1 MAKKLARRFIV
12 VFGKQLVQDSSLPSP
27 VEDDDLQRVFRASL
41 EELQEGKLKNELT
54 TNFAVYFKQLQRVL
68 SKKIVREKVIPPLV
82 DRRPLLIIGQ
92 LDQRLAEIRTCQDP
106 THQYIQLLLT
116 SHTTNVNWKQNILQH
131 WLGHWNMDNKFSIED
146 AINIMN
152 CSMIISQEVKVDW
165 LKLCLKIFSHLV
177 DVMPTNP
184 VDAKPTKSYRKLKQ
198 MMWTCLF
205 TCNCRPTDDD
215 ANDNKKTTPS
225 QEQLLSAILSLYT
238 EYLMISGD
246 HQTTTPDHVI
256 SILHIILGHS
266 RVHYLNV
273 VLQISPDKL
282 PQCSL
287 PVLLSLYKY
296 VIGRTSV
303 LQMDYHCY
311 VKYLCCCIMC
321 NRLHTQTGIG
331 DFKVDKLLPAPNGFV
346 HWLHNTHPRLMKK
359 LNLKQSSSDG
369 DVTMV
374 MLYNTTENIIEELLD
389 SLQVIGDHDV
399 VDTTDTTD
407 YPVIVPSSTDSVD
420 QEVQSTPPS
429 SPQQE
434 VSSEDEPV
442 ECEDQILSSSF
453 SKEDTSD
460 LTDGV
465 TSVKKRHK
473 KVKTTKQ
480 KRLSQTS
487 SRKTSSK
494 LSSGGQVF
502 FVDTTPSSGGCT
514 PPILPSSNRR
524 RSLRKT
530 PNRIRYYQ

>member
-184 VDAKPTKSYRKLKQ
+184 VDAKPTKRSCDYYRKLKQ

-389 SLQVIGDHDV
+389 
-399 VDTTDTTD
+399 
-407 YPVIVPSSTDSVD
+407 
-420 QEVQSTPPS
+420 EVQSTPPS

>member
-1 MAKKLARRFIV
+1 
-12 VFGKQLVQDSSLPSP
+12 
-27 VEDDDLQRVFRASL
+27 
-41 EELQEGKLKNELT
+41 
-54 TNFAVYFKQLQRVL
+54 
-68 SKKIVREKVIPPLV
+68 
-82 DRRPLLIIGQ
+82 
-92 LDQRLAEIRTCQDP
+92 
-106 THQYIQLLLT
+106 
-116 SHTTNVNWKQNILQH
+116 
-131 WLGHWNMDNKFSIED
+131 
-146 AINIMN
+146 MN
-152 CSMIISQEVKVDW
+152 CSMIISKEAKVDW

-184 VDAKPTKSYRKLKQ
+184 VDTKPTKRSRNYYRKLKQ
-198 MMWTCLF
+198 VMWTCLF
-205 TCNCRPTDDD
+205 TYNCRPTDDVTT
-215 ANDNKKTTPS
+215 DNKKTTPS

-246 HQTTTPDHVI
+246 HQTTTPDYVI
-256 SILHIILGHS
+256 LILHIILGHS

-287 PVLLSLYKY
+287 PVLLLLYKY
-296 VIGRTSV
+296 VIDKTSV

-321 NRLHTQTGIG
+321 NRLHTQTGVG
-331 DFKVDKLLPAPNGFV
+331 DFKVDKLLPAPKGFV
-346 HWLHNTHPRLMKK
+346 HWLHYTHPRLMKK

-369 DVTMV
+369 DVTTV

-389 SLQVIGDHDV
+389 
-399 VDTTDTTD
+399 
-407 YPVIVPSSTDSVD
+407 
-420 QEVQSTPPS
+420 EVQSTPPS

-434 VSSEDEPV
+434 VFSEDEPV
-442 ECEDQILSSSF
+442 ECEEEDKNPSSSL

-465 TSVKKRHK
+465 TNVKKRHK

-514 PPILPSSNRR
+514 LPILPSSNRR